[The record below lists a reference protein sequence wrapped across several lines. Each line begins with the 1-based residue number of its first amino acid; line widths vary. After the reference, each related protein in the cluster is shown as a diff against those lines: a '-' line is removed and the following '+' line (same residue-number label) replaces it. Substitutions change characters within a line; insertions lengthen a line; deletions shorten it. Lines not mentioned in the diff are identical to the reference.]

1 MERWNPTPKEIAEV
15 REKVAMLST
24 NKLLTKEDKR
34 LLSDV
39 SVLLLR
45 LYEATAARPKAEC
58 E

>member
-1 MERWNPTPKEIAEV
+1 MERWNPTRKEIAAV
-15 REKVAMLST
+15 REKVATLST

-45 LYEATAARPKAEC
+45 LYEATAAQTEAGRE
-58 E
+58 